1 MNKKEA
7 VRLVADLR
15 DNRVPDGT
23 LDERDAMMEPLCGL
37 GCSDFERGKI
47 VSHDAALCFLRYQCC
62 QMNGRLDEAGLSYI
76 LGLMKEKQVM
86 IV

>member
-15 DNRVPDGT
+15 DNLLPDGT
-23 LDERDAMMEPLCGL
+23 LDERDAMMEPLSGL

-47 VSHDAALCFLRYQCC
+47 VRYDSALCFLRYQCC
-62 QMNGRLDEAGLSYI
+62 QMNGRLDEAELSNI
-76 LGLMKEKQVM
+76 LGLLKEKR
-86 IV
+86 IVVV